1 VSDSLYKEK
10 DISANDWRAGA
21 VMAVILFAFI
31 QVVLIKAGAV
41 AVLDG
46 ALWDSDSYMWLNR
59 VRHLWVSGAWFD
71 PLYPRI
77 NPPAGLVQHWTRPMD
92 VLLLLGAAPFSLAVG
107 FETALHWWGVVIS
120 PLSLLIAICAVVW
133 AARPVLRPGW
143 LWVLPIL
150 FVCQPGIVAHFMLGR
165 PDHQGLL
172 VLLFIVEIGLVLRL
186 IEEPDDRFYAIA
198 AGVTA
203 ALSLWVS
210 IQALPL
216 VALAIAS
223 LGLFWVFGERR
234 FAKGLLVFAVA
245 LFGALLAAMLV
256 ERGVNRLDE
265 SVYDSLSIAHL
276 ILFGCNLVF
285 WAGVVL
291 LDAHPR
297 ALAGTGGRLAY
308 AILGTIAAGLILW
321 TAAPGLFKS
330 PMDNGD
336 SLYAAAHLA
345 RIKELQPLI
354 VFGGKEGTWGQVLAK
369 PILWLGI
376 AIPALPY
383 LLYRA
388 AARQGGP
395 RRAWIFLGILA
406 LVFVALAIAQL
417 RWTAYPEIVL
427 LVPYAALAGTLL
439 DWLVIRLPER
449 PVTIL
454 RPLLVMTLAVWIY
467 APTALSGSDGGGA
480 PIAKS
485 SGAACP
491 LRPLSA
497 FLSDP
502 AGQGAAP
509 KRLLAFVDFGPEL
522 LYRTPHSVLA
532 IPHHR
537 FQPGFTV
544 SHQIMTA
551 DDFSVSRRLLR
562 DYAID
567 LIVICPGSNES
578 LVYQADTGGLTFY
591 QALSAGEV
599 PDFLFPVE
607 LPPSLSQSFKAFVP
621 RGKL

>member
-1 VSDSLYKEK
+1 MDK

-21 VMAVILFAFI
+21 VMAVILFAVI
-31 QVVLIKAGAV
+31 QVMLIKTGAV

-59 VRHLWVSGAWFD
+59 VRHLWASGVWFD

-92 VLLLLGAAPFSLAVG
+92 LLLLLGAGPFSLAVG

-120 PLSLLIAICAVVW
+120 PLLLLVAICAVVW

-143 LWVLPIL
+143 LWMLPIL
-150 FVCQPGIVAHFMLGR
+150 FVCQPGIIAHFMLGR
-165 PDHQGLL
+165 ADHQSLL
-172 VLLFIVEIGLVLRL
+172 VLLFIAEIGFVLRL
-186 IEEPDDRFYAIA
+186 IEEPEDRLYATG

-216 VALAIAS
+216 VALSIAT
-223 LGLFWVFGERR
+223 LGLFWVFGKRR
-234 FAKGLLVFAVA
+234 VAKALLDLALA
-245 LFGALLAAMLV
+245 LFGALLAVLLI

-276 ILFGCNLVF
+276 TLFGCNLIF

-291 LDAHPR
+291 LDRHPR

-308 AILGTIAAGLILW
+308 AILGAAAAGLILW
-321 TAAPGLFKS
+321 TAEPGLFQD
-330 PMDNGD
+330 PMDSGD
-336 SLYAAAHLA
+336 SLYATAHLV

-354 VFGGKEGTWGQVLAK
+354 VLGGQEWTWGQILAK
-369 PILWLGI
+369 PIMWLGI
-376 AIPALPY
+376 GIPALPY
-383 LLYRA
+383 LLYRIA
-388 AARQGGP
+388 TRERAP

-427 LVPYAALAGTLL
+427 LIPYAALAGTLL
-439 DWLVIRLPER
+439 DWLAVRLPER

-454 RPLLVMTLAVWIY
+454 RPLLVMTVAVWIY
-467 APTALSGSDGGGA
+467 VPTALFGPDGGGA
-480 PIAKS
+480 PMAKP

-502 AGQGAAP
+502 VGQGAAP

-522 LYRTPHSVLA
+522 LYRTPHAVLA
-532 IPHHR
+532 IPNHR

-544 SHQIMTA
+544 SHGIMTA
-551 DDFSVSRRLLR
+551 DDFSVSRSLLW

-591 QALSAGEV
+591 QALGSGEI
-599 PDFLFPVE
+599 PDFLSPVE
-607 LPPSLSQSFKAFVP
+607 LPPTLNQSFKVFAL
-621 RGKL
+621 RGRP

>member
-1 VSDSLYKEK
+1 VSDSLNTDK

-31 QVVLIKAGAV
+31 QAMLIKTGTL

-59 VRHLWVSGAWFD
+59 VRHLWASGAWFD

-92 VLLLLGAAPFSLAVG
+92 MLLLLGAGPLSLAAG
-107 FETALHWWGVVIS
+107 FETALHWWGVVIG
-120 PLSLLIAICAVVW
+120 PLLLLVAICAVVW
-133 AARPVLRPGW
+133 AARAVLRPGW

-186 IEEPDDRFYAIA
+186 IEDPEDWLYATG

-210 IQALPL
+210 IQVLPL

-234 FAKGLLVFAVA
+234 FVKALLVLAVS
-245 LFGALLAAMLV
+245 LFGALLAALLI

-276 ILFGCNLVF
+276 TLFGCNLIF

-291 LDAHPR
+291 LDHHPR

-308 AILGTIAAGLILW
+308 AILGAVAAGLILW
-321 TAAPGLFKS
+321 TAQPGLFEN

-336 SLYAAAHLA
+336 SLYATAHLA

-354 VFGGKEGTWGQVLAK
+354 AFGGEDWTWGQVLAK

-383 LLYRA
+383 LLYRIA
-388 AARQGGP
+388 ANRGAP

-406 LVFVALAIAQL
+406 LVFVPLAIAQL
-417 RWTAYPEIVL
+417 RWTAYPEMVL
-427 LVPYAALAGTLL
+427 LIPYAALAGTLL
-439 DWLVIRLPER
+439 DWLAVRLPER

-454 RPLLVMTLAVWIY
+454 RPLLIMTFAVWIY
-467 APTALSGSDGGGA
+467 APMALSDGGGA
-480 PIAKS
+480 PIVKS

-522 LYRTPHSVLA
+522 LYRTPHAVLA

-544 SHQIMTA
+544 SHEIMTA
-551 DDFSVSRRLLR
+551 DDVSVSRSLLR

-578 LVYQADTGGLTFY
+578 PVYQADTEGATFY
-591 QALSAGEV
+591 QALSSGEI
-599 PDFLFPVE
+599 PDFLSPVE
-607 LPPSLSQSFKAFVP
+607 LPPALSRSFKVFTL
-621 RGKL
+621 GDKT